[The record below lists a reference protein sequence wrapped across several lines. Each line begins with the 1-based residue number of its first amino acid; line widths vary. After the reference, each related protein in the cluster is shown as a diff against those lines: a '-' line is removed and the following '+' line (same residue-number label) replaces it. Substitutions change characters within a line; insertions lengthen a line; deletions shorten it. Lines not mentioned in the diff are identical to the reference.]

1 MKTLLLCLHA
11 SVLRVFSGR
20 RRWAA
25 SLEGPHYHV
34 DLVGEL
40 VGADKHIYCS
50 GNNRNRKT
58 RTHVSLTR
66 GEKKT
71 PKSVATI
78 LGLIRGTLWSGWN
91 RECQA
96 SENTSQDGSTGSGS
110 RELFSIGGFDGSG
123 PVIKQPPFTWVTVG
137 VRVSIYANRQ
147 GVQAWVGVYD

>member
-1 MKTLLLCLHA
+1 MKTLLLCLRA

-20 RRWAA
+20 RRRAA

-66 GEKKT
+66 GEKKPEKRGNNIRIDPGNT
-71 PKSVATI
+71 
-78 LGLIRGTLWSGWN
+78 LIWL
-91 RECQA
+91 E
-96 SENTSQDGSTGSGS
+96 
-110 RELFSIGGFDGSG
+110 
-123 PVIKQPPFTWVTVG
+123 
-137 VRVSIYANRQ
+137 
-147 GVQAWVGVYD
+147 